1 MTISVI
7 TNNMASARADS
18 IIKNIP
24 VGMGPNN
31 IAYNS
36 ANNNMYVTN
45 PESNTIS
52 IIGGS
57 SNSVISDISVSW
69 PDGIAF
75 NPSNNYLYVTHLS
88 DYSSTSFVYVIDSF
102 TNKVVDTVSVGI
114 GPENVEYNS
123 ANNNMYV
130 INVISNTVSVID
142 SSTNTVIKTI
152 SVGQSPWSIAFNPS
166 NNYLYVTNAD
176 SDTVSIIDGSS
187 NTVVDTLAGFSAP
200 RGIAFNPSNNY
211 LYVTNAGS
219 NSVSIIST
227 TIPLPEQLKTVSDLI
242 KGIIQNPLDITTSM
256 DSANHIKDI
265 LTDVNQDND
274 NLACNLIDELDN
286 DQTDNILKILSC

>member
-1 MTISVI
+1 
-7 TNNMASARADS
+7 
-18 IIKNIP
+18 
-24 VGMGPNN
+24 
-31 IAYNS
+31 
-36 ANNNMYVTN
+36 
-45 PESNTIS
+45 
-52 IIGGS
+52 
-57 SNSVISDISVSW
+57 
-69 PDGIAF
+69 
-75 NPSNNYLYVTHLS
+75 
-88 DYSSTSFVYVIDSF
+88 
-102 TNKVVDTVSVGI
+102 
-114 GPENVEYNS
+114 
-123 ANNNMYV
+123 
-130 INVISNTVSVID
+130 
-142 SSTNTVIKTI
+142 VIKTI